1 MRVLV
6 DDALMPAISSPR
18 RDRSV
23 RYRRRAREFAGALGS
38 MSRSQIEHGPL
49 PSIGLPQVNI
59 IGAIT
64 PDGC

>member
-6 DDALMPAISSPR
+6 DDALTSALSSPR

-23 RYRRRAREFAGALGS
+23 PYGRRAREFAGALGS
-38 MSRSQIEHGPL
+38 MLRSHAERGPL